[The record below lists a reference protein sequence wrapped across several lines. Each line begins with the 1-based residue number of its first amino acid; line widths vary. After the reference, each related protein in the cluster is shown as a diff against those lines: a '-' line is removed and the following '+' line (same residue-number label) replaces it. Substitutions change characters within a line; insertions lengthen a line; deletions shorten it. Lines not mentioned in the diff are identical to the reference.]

1 MLSLIGPMSSKIVR
15 EDPQI
20 KRTNNTQEKVI
31 HSLIDISNNPV
42 LLDAIKTMFSLS
54 SITLMIKYINKSSFK
69 NSLKIIL
76 ITFISS
82 WTLYFL
88 SKFIFFLRTISKNK
102 KNDKKIKLINIF
114 YLWIDFEYGIKINI
128 QQINKVINMFRND
141 DDLIINIDIQNAFP
155 DLIKYRDNKLINII
169 KYSYNTSFLKF
180 FIQEETYTFFLQ
192 YIVPIIIV
200 ILIFKI
206 KKLTTSGLD
215 SVPWFIANIDEH
227 IKNLI
232 HTIIKVFFKLKK

>member
-1 MLSLIGPMSSKIVR
+1 
-15 EDPQI
+15 
-20 KRTNNTQEKVI
+20 
-31 HSLIDISNNPV
+31 
-42 LLDAIKTMFSLS
+42 
-54 SITLMIKYINKSSFK
+54 
-69 NSLKIIL
+69 
-76 ITFISS
+76 
-82 WTLYFL
+82 
-88 SKFIFFLRTISKNK
+88 
-102 KNDKKIKLINIF
+102 
-114 YLWIDFEYGIKINI
+114 LWIDFEYGIKINI
-128 QQINKVINMFRND
+128 QEINKVINMFRND